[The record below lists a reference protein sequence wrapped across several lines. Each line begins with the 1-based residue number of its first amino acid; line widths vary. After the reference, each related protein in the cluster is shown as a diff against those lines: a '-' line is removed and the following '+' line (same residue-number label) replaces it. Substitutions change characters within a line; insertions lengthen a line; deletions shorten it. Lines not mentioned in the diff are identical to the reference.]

1 MEHDTT
7 EPDHPFA
14 SNAAPQQRIPHFGIG
29 LARAFAG
36 ALIFA
41 FPLLMTMEMWW
52 LGFYMDRFRLALL
65 LLLLLP
71 LLGGLSFHAGFEVN
85 VYWLDHALDPFVAY
99 AVGFITATVMLLL
112 FGVITLSLPP
122 SEIIGKIALQSV
134 PASIGAMLARSQ
146 FGSDSTSESQPS
158 LPTSYSWDMFLRLVG
173 AVFLALTAAPTE
185 EIILIAYQMT
195 VWHAL
200 ALALLSLL
208 VAHAFVYMVE
218 FRGQASLGRG
228 ISGWSVFLRFTVV
241 GYALALVVCAYIL
254 WTFGRMEG
262 LATQYVIT
270 ATIVLGFPA
279 TLGAAAA
286 RLLL

>member
-1 MEHDTT
+1 MEHDTR
-7 EPDHPFA
+7 EPDNSFA
-14 SNAAPQQRIPHFGIG
+14 PNAASQQHIPHFGVG

-52 LGFYMDRFRLALL
+52 LGFYMDRLRLVLF

-85 VYWLDHALDPFVAY
+85 MYWLDHVLDPFVAY
-99 AVGFITATVMLLL
+99 AVGFTTATVMLLL
-112 FGVITLSLPP
+112 FGVITPNLSH
-122 SEIIGKIALQSV
+122 SEIVGKIALQSV

-146 FGSDSTSESQPS
+146 FGSDATPHAHQPH
-158 LPTSYSWDMFLRLVG
+158 PTSYGWDMFLRVVG
-173 AVFLALTAAPTE
+173 AVFLAFTAAPTE
-185 EIILIAYQMT
+185 EIILIAYQMAAWQA
-195 VWHAL
+195 V

-208 VAHAFVYMVE
+208 VMHVFIYAVE
-218 FRGQASLGRG
+218 FRGQGATPRET
-228 ISGWSVFLRFTVV
+228 SGWSVFLRFSIV

-254 WTFGRMEG
+254 WTFGRTQG
-262 LATQYVIT
+262 LATHQVIA

-279 TLGAAAA
+279 SLGAAAA